1 MDMFNFLKGGKV
13 NLDVA
18 VDRPAGVYFPG
29 ETVHV
34 KISLNS
40 DKDLKFQ
47 EARAALLYQEKVQ
60 VRTTHR
66 TTDSQGHSHTE
77 EQLRWQT
84 NNQEVARQVFL
95 GETNLPK
102 GSAQSFEF
110 DAPIPASA
118 PPTCPGNII
127 QVKWLAKAT
136 LDRKLVGDINT
147 EVPLTVLVCPAGA
160 SVPGT
165 YGQSNEPDEAL
176 LSLDLPGTEW
186 AAGETLAGKFLVN
199 PQKNF
204 DATELRVELEQTEL
218 VPYDRGNQ
226 KVNAVQVK
234 LGGKTKLTAGQ
245 ALVLPFQL
253 QVPQPCSPTGFTG
266 NWSVTWKLKG
276 ILARFMRKDTVV
288 EVELK
293 VYSSRPV

>member
-1 MDMFNFLKGGKV
+1 MFNFLKGGKV

-18 VDRPAGVYFPG
+18 VDRPSGVYFPG

-47 EARAALLYQEKVQ
+47 EGRAALLYQEKYQ

-66 TTDSQGHSHTE
+66 TTDSHGHSHTE
-77 EQLRWQT
+77 EELRWQT

-102 GSAQSFEF
+102 GSTQNFEF
-110 DAPIPASA
+110 EAQIPPAA

-127 QVKWLAKAT
+127 QVRWLAKAT
-136 LDRKLVGDINT
+136 LDRKLVGDINA

-160 SVPGT
+160 RTPGQF
-165 YGQSNEPDEAL
+165 GQSNEPAEAL
-176 LSLDLPGTEW
+176 MSLELPGTDW
-186 AAGETLAGKFLVN
+186 AAGETIEGKLSIS
-199 PQKNF
+199 PQKDF
-204 DATELRVELEQTEL
+204 DATEVRVELEQAES
-218 VPYDRGNQ
+218 VPYDRGNL
-226 KVNAVQVK
+226 KVNAVQLK
-234 LGGKTKLTAGQ
+234 LAGKTKITAGQ
-245 ALVLPFQL
+245 TLTFPFQL

-266 NWSVTWKLKG
+266 NWSVSWKLKG
-276 ILARFMRKDTVV
+276 ILSRFMRKDTAV